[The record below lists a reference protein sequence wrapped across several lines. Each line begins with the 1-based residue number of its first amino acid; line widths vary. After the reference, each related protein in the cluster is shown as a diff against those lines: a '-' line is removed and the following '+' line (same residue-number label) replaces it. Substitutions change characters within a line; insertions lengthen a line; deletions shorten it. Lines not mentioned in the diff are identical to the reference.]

1 MKKRKKKKQMV
12 ITLLLLTGLIGVV
25 VFWINQPEERPV
37 TVVVK
42 KESME
47 SLVEEIGE
55 LKAESRRRIVANRGG
70 EIGKLPVKA
79 GDWVDAGHVLA
90 EIDHSDWR
98 LKINQL
104 TDEMNVQ
111 KNEYQQRITLSN
123 RQQEKAL
130 ASFELAEK
138 ELAEAIDYKHRIKKL
153 YEAGAAP
160 EQELTDAKL
169 EVNVHENNV
178 KQAALQVEAARDQI
192 SASVQ
197 ESYLAKIRQ
206 LEREINH
213 AEVQRN
219 AYHVKAPV
227 SGTVLR
233 KLVEEGAY
241 VQPGQDLY
249 ELGDLS
255 KMYVAVDLLAREMKG
270 IKEGMPV
277 RVSHRDLGEGSVKGN
292 LRKIEPVAVI
302 TVSEL
307 GVEQRR
313 VRVEISLEG
322 FFHDWRPG
330 YEVDVEIIREV
341 RENVLT
347 IPERSVFWKDAEPHV
362 LVWNGKEGEERRV
375 ELGMDSR
382 GRVQVVAG
390 LEEGEEVVRDPS

>member
-1 MKKRKKKKQMV
+1 MKKRKKKKQ
-12 ITLLLLTGLIGVV
+12 IIIILLLLTGLIGAV

-55 LKAESRRRIVANRGG
+55 LKAENRRKIVATRGG
-70 EIGKLPVKA
+70 EIGKLPA
-79 GDWVDAGHVLA
+79 ETGDWVEVGQVLA

-104 TDEMNVQ
+104 TDEMNIL
-111 KNEYQQRITLSN
+111 KNDYQQMITLSN
-123 RQQEKAL
+123 RQQGKAIAAL
-130 ASFELAEK
+130 ELAEK
-138 ELAEAIDYKHRIKKL
+138 ELAEAIEYKHKIKRL
-153 YEAGAAP
+153 YEAGAVP

-169 EVNVHENNV
+169 EISVHENNV
-178 KQAALQVEAARDQI
+178 MQATLEVEAAGDQI
-192 SASVQ
+192 SDSVQ
-197 ESYLAKIRQ
+197 ESHLAKIRQ

-213 AEVQRN
+213 AKVQRD
-219 AYHVKAPV
+219 AYYVKAPV
-227 SGTVLR
+227 SGTVLH
-233 KLVEEGAY
+233 KLAEEGAY

-255 KMYVAVDLLAREMKG
+255 KMYVVVELLAREMKDV
-270 IKEGMPV
+270 KEGMPV
-277 RVSHRDLGEGSVKGN
+277 RVIHRDLGEGVEKGS
-292 LRKIEPVAVI
+292 LRKIDPVAVM

-313 VRVEISLEG
+313 VRIEISLES
-322 FFHDWRPG
+322 FSHDWRPG

-362 LVWNGKEGEERRV
+362 LLWNGKEVEERKV